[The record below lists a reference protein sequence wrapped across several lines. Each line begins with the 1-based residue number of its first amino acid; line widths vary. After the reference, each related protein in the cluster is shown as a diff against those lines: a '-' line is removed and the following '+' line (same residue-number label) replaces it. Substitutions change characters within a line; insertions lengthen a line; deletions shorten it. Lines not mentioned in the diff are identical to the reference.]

1 MSIPITEAIQR
12 AVRERNARMSG
23 KIADILRDKYG
34 YNYQRTYEWV
44 KKHTNISPAAWE
56 TLMFECDTDQM

>member
-1 MSIPITEAIQR
+1 MKLTIVETVQK
-12 AVRERNARMSG
+12 AVHEHNARMAG
-23 KIADILRDKYG
+23 VVADILRDKYG

-44 KKHTNISPAAWE
+44 KKHTDISPAAWE